1 MTMITYG
8 LLFALQWQGVMDPS
22 VASPVTNAT
31 VVADPTD
38 THLPLGG
45 VCETQARLL
54 RGWVL

>member
-1 MTMITYG
+1 MITYG